1 MNKENGYIDINDR
14 GRILFFHDI
23 LSSKR
28 LTEEAFE
35 KLKNKRYVE
44 EILGGIYIKYREQL
58 GNTLFHGQI
67 ANDFPKQTL
76 RLLRFI
82 DDIANK
88 NGKKLNELIPF
99 TAFEDR
105 NGKIKTNNVSNI
117 GKNFLMLAIAKKY
130 DNSKEKP
137 KIQSILQKY
146 KHKKELKRI
155 IGRGDKNV
163 PSIINEMKQYGVSE
177 DMIRKLEYDNLL
189 EKILLE
195 DSLEELERLD
205 PMTLNHKDRYQKDDA
220 ELINWL
226 INKAPKEC
234 LQQKDSE
241 KYNLADYA
249 LMKMDLDIL
258 NQLLEKEPTLLK
270 SSRLYYLV
278 LRDEFTYQHAEKL
291 VAERYDNPTG
301 IADEAEW
308 CVKKKKVI
316 KFLQEKQQEEFVVN
330 KTKEIKN
337 GESKVKNKEKNR
349 VIKK

>member
-99 TAFEDR
+99 TASEDR

-155 IGRGDKNV
+155 IGQGDKND

-241 KYNLADYA
+241 GYNLADYA

-258 NQLLEKEPTLLK
+258 NQLLEKEPKLLEC
-270 SSRLYYLV
+270 SRLYSAV
-278 LRDEFTYQHAEKL
+278 LKDAFKYNEAFHMVNTRYSFTQA
-291 VAERYDNPTG
+291 

-308 CVKKKKVI
+308 NSKKEKI
-316 KFLQEKQQEEFVVN
+316 RKFLQERNNMKPVNNQKIEE
-330 KTKEIKN
+330 
-337 GESKVKNKEKNR
+337 KEKSNG
-349 VIKK
+349 IG